1 MCLSTKINKGFMR
14 SDLIKKEKIRKNRT
28 MRVRKKLRGTSQKPR
43 MCVIKSN
50 KHIHV
55 QLIDDESGTTLGMA
69 ATFAKEFQG
78 TDFSKKNKASA
89 TKLGELIAEIAKEKN
104 VTEVVFDRGPFKYH
118 GILAALADS
127 ARAAG
132 LQF

>member
-1 MCLSTKINKGFMR
+1 MR
-14 SDLIKKEKIRKNRT
+14 SSIIKKQIIREKRG
-28 MRVRKKLRGTSQKPR
+28 MRVRKKLRGTSSKPR

-55 QLIDDESGTTLGMA
+55 QLIDDETGNTLGST
-69 ATFAKEFQG
+69 ATFAKEFR
-78 TDFSKKNKASA
+78 DSEFNAKNKASA
-89 TKLGELIAEIAKEKN
+89 AKLGEKIAEIAKQCN
-104 VTEVVFDRGPFKYH
+104 VLEVIFDRGPFKYH